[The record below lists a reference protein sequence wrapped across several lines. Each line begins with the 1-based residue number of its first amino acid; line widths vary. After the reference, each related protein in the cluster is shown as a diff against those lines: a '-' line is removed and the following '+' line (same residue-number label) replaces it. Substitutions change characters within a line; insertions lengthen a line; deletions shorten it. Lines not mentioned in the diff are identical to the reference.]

1 MKKLGSKE
9 HPAIVR
15 VQNQHRARE
24 MLAICNEHG
33 WQIIVGIEPDKT
45 EDVSD
50 VYRLLNPPKRI
61 TSKYPQLG
69 RNEFCICGSGKK
81 YKKCCLNKTT

>member
-9 HPAIVR
+9 HPAVIR
-15 VQNQHRARE
+15 VQDPHRAHE
-24 MLAICNEHG
+24 MLTICNKHD
-33 WQIIVGIEPDKT
+33 WQVIIGIEPDKT

-50 VYRLLNPPKRI
+50 VYRLLNPLKPIILER
-61 TSKYPQLG
+61 PQVG

-81 YKKCCLNKTT
+81 YKKCCLNKIS